1 MKRILS
7 LILAALVTTTVALAD
22 DYKNSREYLALRDSM
37 HHAFNDGDSAHF
49 FVALANLEGY
59 LLKQNDLHAYY
70 TQRCNEIVFQLNRG
84 RVFEAYKLATELS
97 KELTNKKLDKE
108 MYMAVNMMGH
118 IYRYCGNK
126 QSAKRCFW
134 EVIRRMEQEGYTES
148 QPPIYM
154 NLVNIIMDENPD
166 EALRLI
172 DQALSIAR
180 EASPERVFDIE
191 TRRTLAYYMMGDTQ
205 RFLDGYKAYRDSV
218 AVGQSSVHGRKLE
231 IYYLAHLGRIDEAVA
246 LAKESSDDPY
256 ETQAELF
263 ANAGRWEEA
272 YQALKRGAAE
282 SDSINSIILSG
293 SMQGIQDELEV
304 YEMERHTARL
314 WLYGM
319 IAITVLLLMLVVALI
334 YIVQSRRRHLK
345 EMQEAYQRVVESE
358 QMKTEFIKN
367 VSHEVRTPLN
377 IISGFAQVLANPGYG
392 VSSQERQHIAETMIH
407 NTHLIT
413 TMVNEIL
420 EISRGD
426 NYDAEVELTELRCNE
441 TLKRLIDDFCKESG
455 SDRERIDFKTELNDD
470 FTIMSHEDMLKSVFW
485 PLLDNAV
492 KYAPEGRIGIKVSTR
507 MSFDDQNM
515 EFSTPSSKLLVTVED
530 NGTEIPVGEAEHIFE
545 RFVKLDTFKE
555 GMGLGL
561 TFSRTMARRMGGDV
575 RLDTSF
581 EGKGARFEVILK
593 L

>member
-37 HHAFNDGDSAHF
+37 HHAFNDGDSARF

-485 PLLDNAV
+485 PLFDNAV

-545 RFVKLDTFKE
+545 HFVKLDTFKE

>member
-37 HHAFNDGDSAHF
+37 HHAFNDGDSARF

-485 PLLDNAV
+485 PLFDNAV